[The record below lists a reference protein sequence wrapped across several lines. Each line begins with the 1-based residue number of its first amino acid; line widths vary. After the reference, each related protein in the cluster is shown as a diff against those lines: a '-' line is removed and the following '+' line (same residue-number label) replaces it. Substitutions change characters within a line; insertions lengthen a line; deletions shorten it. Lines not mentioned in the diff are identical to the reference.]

1 MAKVRSCVLVIDASV
16 AHAAGDVSMN
26 PTSRNCR
33 EFLQAVLQVCH
44 RMALTAA
51 IQDEWNRHQS
61 GFARTWRKAMMARKK
76 IEVVTIPPESSLE
89 RRISRAVR
97 DVRVAAIIEK
107 DRPLIE
113 AAIVT
118 DNRVASLDDQVRGH
132 IHAHRDRLPEVRGI
146 CWINPSDPAQEAVS
160 WLNAGAP
167 SDAFRKLGYTKA
179 QSGG

>member
-1 MAKVRSCVLVIDASV
+1 MAKVRSRVLVIDASV

-44 RMALTAA
+44 RMALSAA
-51 IQDEWNRHQS
+51 IQDESNRHQS

-76 IEVVTIPPESSLE
+76 IEVVTIPTESSLE
-89 RRISRAVR
+89 RRISHAVC
-97 DVRVAAIIEK
+97 DLHVAAIIEK

-118 DNRVASLDDQVRGH
+118 DNHVASLDDQARGH
-132 IHAHRDRLPEVRGI
+132 LQAHRDTLPEVRGI
-146 CWINPSDPAQEAVS
+146 CWINPSDPAQEAVT
-160 WLNAGAP
+160 WLKAGTP
-167 SDAFRKLGYTKA
+167 SERFRTLGYTTA
-179 QSGG
+179 EPDG